1 MPDPTWPSSP
11 PEANYLRLVGPG
23 AAGTAT
29 TLASAGAWQA
39 LMGGA
44 ELAFTLSSANT
55 AVTAVDFEGVGG
67 LSSAGTVTALNT
79 ALQVLAGWVQ
89 EKPPIAAEAVAAYDA
104 AVSAM
109 IPAEVS
115 LANRAE
121 QAADVAMNPL
131 VWGALTPAIVALDA
145 EYFGE
150 HWPHNA
156 GVGAAYGAAL
166 TALTAALSVPPPPSP
181 PGASPAGPAVAAAA
195 VAQSAGEASAEQIA
209 AAPSQRAAESPAGN
223 MLEQMG
229 SVLAQPLQAAMGAMA
244 PVAGMFQM
252 PLQALQSMSGLTGS
266 LGSRVGGDDG
276 MGLPDP
282 DGEVPGA
289 LVIPSPAG
297 VAGAGVGGAFD
308 PVAPTATGPAITGA
322 GLTAYARP
330 QAAVVPENGGRPAA
344 LKPGLLSAAAE
355 LRGPTTSVPA
365 MPGPLGVPPGRD
377 RERSEAPVVQARI
390 VLREDSAQG

>member
-44 ELAFTLSSANT
+44 ELAFTLSSTNT
-55 AVTAVDFEGVGG
+55 AVTAADFEGVGG
-67 LSSAGTVTALNT
+67 LSSAGTVTALNA
-79 ALQVLAGWVQ
+79 ALQVLAGWVE
-89 EKPPIAAEAVAAYDA
+89 EKPPIAANAVAAYDA

-131 VWGALTPAIVALDA
+131 VLGALTPAIVALDA

-166 TALTAALSVPPPPSP
+166 TALTAALSVPPPLSP
-181 PGASPAGPAVAAAA
+181 PGASPAGPAAAAAA
-195 VAQSAGEASAEQIA
+195 VAQSAGEVSAEQIA
-209 AAPSQRAAESPAGN
+209 AAPSQAGDSPAGT

-229 SVLAQPLQAAMGAMA
+229 SVLTQPLQAVMGAMA
-244 PVAGMFQM
+244 PVAGMFQA
-252 PLQALQSMSGLTGS
+252 PLQSLQSLSGLNWFPGS
-266 LGSRVGGDDG
+266 HAGDDE
-276 MGLPDP
+276 MAPP
-282 DGEVPGA
+282 EIPGEMTGA
-289 LVIPSPAG
+289 LGISSTAG
-297 VAGAGVGGAFD
+297 VAGGGG
-308 PVAPTATGPAITGA
+308 PLGSVAPMTTLPGSTGA

-330 QAAVVPENGGRPAA
+330 SAAFAPESGGRPAG

-355 LRGPTTSVPA
+355 LRGPTTSIPA
-365 MPGPLGVPPGRD
+365 MSGPVSVPPARD
-377 RERSEAPVVQARI
+377 KDRGDAPVVQARI
-390 VLREDSAQG
+390 VLGDDSPQG